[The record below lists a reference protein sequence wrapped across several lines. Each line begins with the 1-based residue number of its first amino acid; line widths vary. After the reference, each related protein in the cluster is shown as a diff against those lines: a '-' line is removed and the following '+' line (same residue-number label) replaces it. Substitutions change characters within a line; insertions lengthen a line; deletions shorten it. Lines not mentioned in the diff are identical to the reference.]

1 MMNDEFFLKN
11 SCLRGLQDFGSAI
24 SDFGKE

>member
-1 MMNDEFFLKN
+1 MMNDECFLKN

-24 SDFGKE
+24 SDFG